1 MATLEKVQAKTFWPI
16 HIEHWQASR
25 QSQAAYCRQHD
36 LCPQKFSY
44 WKRKSTV
51 KSTDHSGFSRIQ
63 VVDEAFSPES
73 AAGLSLQFNDG
84 TRLEG
89 ITPDNMQFIQPLLE
103 LLR

>member
-1 MATLEKVQAKTFWPI
+1 MAALEQIQTRAFWPI
-16 HIEHWQASR
+16 HIEHWQASG

-51 KSTDHSGFSRIQ
+51 KPTGSPGFTRIR
-63 VVDEAFSPES
+63 VD
-73 AAGLSLQFNDG
+73 AGLSSASVGGLSLRFNDG
-84 TRLEG
+84 IRLGG
-89 ITPDNMQFIQPLLE
+89 ITQDTIPCIQPLLE

>member
-1 MATLEKVQAKTFWPI
+1 MAALEKVQAKTFWPI

-73 AAGLSLQFNDG
+73 ASGLSLQFNDG

-89 ITPDNMQFIQPLLE
+89 ITPGNMQFIQSLLE
-103 LLR
+103 MLR